1 MEPLFEWLQSLADPE
16 GPAWLLLFGAFAWGL
31 ASLLLS
37 PCHLAS
43 IPLLVGYLEDD
54 GDLTPRRATTLSA
67 AFATGIVGSIA
78 VVGAIT
84 AAAGRL
90 IGDAGPWTT
99 TLTALVL
106 VVVGLHFLGWLPLS
120 WESRFRETG
129 RGRGLPGAA
138 LLGFLFGVALGPCTF
153 AFLAPVL
160 GVVFSCASSQPA
172 KAGALLAA
180 FAVGHGLVIV
190 LAGASLQRTQTLL
203 NWNTGSKVAKGIKS
217 ACGLLVLVAGA
228 AMLWREW
235 AP

>member
-1 MEPLFEWLQSLADPE
+1 MDALFDWLQSLASPD
-16 GPAWLLLFGAFAWGL
+16 GPTWLLLLGAFAWGL

-37 PCHLAS
+37 PCHLAA

-54 GDLTPRRATTLSA
+54 ANLSSRRATTLSV
-67 AFATGIVGSIA
+67 AFAAGIVAAIA
-78 VVGAIT
+78 LVGGVT

-90 IGDAGPWTT
+90 IGDAGPWTNA
-99 TLTALVL
+99 LTALVL
-106 VVVGLHFLGWLPLS
+106 VAVGLHFLGLLPLS

-160 GVVFSCASSQPA
+160 GVVFACAGTQPV
-172 KAGALLAA
+172 KATGLLAA

-190 LAGASLQRTQTLL
+190 LAGASMKRTQALL
-203 NWNTGSKVAKGIKS
+203 NWNNGSRAVKFIK
-217 ACGLLVLVAGA
+217 AGCGLLVLLAGI
-228 AMLWREW
+228 AMLWQTW
-235 AP
+235 QA

>member
-1 MEPLFEWLQSLADPE
+1 MDTIFDALQRLADPE
-16 GPAWLLLFGAFAWGL
+16 GPAWLLFLGAFAWGL

-43 IPLLVGYLEDD
+43 IPLLVGYIED
-54 GDLTPRRATTLSA
+54 GGELTTRRATSLSA
-67 AFATGIVGSIA
+67 AFAGGIVASIA
-78 VVGAIT
+78 VVGAVT

-90 IGDAGPWTT
+90 IGDAGPWTP

-106 VVVGLHFLGWLPLS
+106 LTVGLHFLGWLPLA

-160 GVVFSCASSQPA
+160 GVVFSCASSQPL
-172 KAGALLAA
+172 KAAGLLGA
-180 FAVGHGLVIV
+180 FAVGHGFVIV
-190 LAGASLQRTQTLL
+190 LAGASMRRSQALL
-203 NWNTGSKVAKGIKS
+203 NWNTGSKVAKGVKF
-217 ACGLLVLVAGA
+217 ACGLLVLLAGA
-228 AMLWREW
+228 AMLWRTW
-235 AP
+235 AE